1 MSMRESTE
9 ERRSGYSGV
18 IVVMEYRKHQLR
30 FTCRSRQFI
39 SSCETLEIY
48 LSPGRSEKGLLRSQ
62 KEGA

>member
-9 ERRSGYSGV
+9 ERRSGHSGV
-18 IVVMEYRKHQLR
+18 TVVTEYRRHQLR
-30 FTCRSRQFI
+30 FTCRSRRFI
-39 SSCETLEIY
+39 SSWEILEIY